1 MNHNNNDDSVN
12 MRSSNN
18 KKLLDSKEFSRSG
31 AMQENFNKTGKQNFQ
46 GLKLKQNNIYLN
58 QAQVKGLRGVQ
69 NTQFDPNIMQ
79 FDD

>member
-46 GLKLKQNNIYLN
+46 GLKLK
-58 QAQVKGLRGVQ
+58 
-69 NTQFDPNIMQ
+69 
-79 FDD
+79 